1 MLMGGARAGNG
12 ARSVRTKRWGRLRAG
27 ARARGARHR
36 CERLIRE
43 LDLPTPTD
51 LADVCDAVAARL
63 GRPVRIVPIPLG
75 GTASGL
81 TARTADGY
89 WIFCELR
96 TTAWHRTHIALHE
109 LGRLLLDH
117 GAADAPEG
125 GTPGR
130 YGAASRE
137 AEVLGA
143 LLMERVVSSA
153 ADRGP
158 ELTGQAAELVAALAP
173 ALRHRRA
180 GRGGTGRAARTG
192 GKDGAASGAGTVHT
206 DGGSGV

>member
-1 MLMGGARAGNG
+1 MGGARTGNG

-27 ARARGARHR
+27 ARARRARYR
-36 CERLIRE
+36 CRRLMAE
-43 LDLPTPTD
+43 LDLPAPAV

-63 GRPVRIVPIPLG
+63 GEPVRIVPMTLG

-96 TTAWHRTHIALHE
+96 TTPWHQTHIVLHE
-109 LGRLLLDH
+109 LGRLLLES
-117 GAADAPEG
+117 GTADAPG
-125 GTPGR
+125 DGPPVRHGPG
-130 YGAASRE
+130 ARE
-137 AEVLGA
+137 AEMLGG
-143 LLMERVVSSA
+143 LLMERVVPPA
-153 ADRGP
+153 ADHGP
-158 ELTGQAAELVAALAP
+158 GPTGRAADLAAALEP

-180 GRGGTGRAARTG
+180 GRNGTGRAGGVA
-192 GKDGAASGAGTVHT
+192 GKDDAASGAGTADT